1 MKPNPNADAA
11 AIDMNAVRREIATAH
26 RLIHQ
31 WEKAA
36 SETPTPHD
44 HWTMLAGFAGP
55 NLKNAMSAGI
65 VHIEIP
71 NEGRGKPRF
80 ALQED

>member
-1 MKPNPNADAA
+1 MTKGNRKKTMV
-11 AIDMNAVRREIATAH
+11 IDMNAVRREIAVAH
-26 RLIHQ
+26 SRIRQ

-36 SETPTPHD
+36 TETPTPHD
-44 HWTMLAGFAGP
+44 HWNKLAEFAGA
-55 NLKNAMSAGI
+55 NLKKAMSAGI

-71 NEGRGKPRF
+71 HEGRGKPRF

>member
-1 MKPNPNADAA
+1 MKPTPNGNAT
-11 AIDMNAVRREIATAH
+11 AIDMSAMRREIAAAH
-26 RLIHQ
+26 RSLRQ

-44 HWTMLAGFAGP
+44 RWTKLAGFAGP
-55 NLKNAMSAGI
+55 NLKRAMSAGT

-71 NEGRGKPRF
+71 NDGRGKPRF
-80 ALQED
+80 ALKED